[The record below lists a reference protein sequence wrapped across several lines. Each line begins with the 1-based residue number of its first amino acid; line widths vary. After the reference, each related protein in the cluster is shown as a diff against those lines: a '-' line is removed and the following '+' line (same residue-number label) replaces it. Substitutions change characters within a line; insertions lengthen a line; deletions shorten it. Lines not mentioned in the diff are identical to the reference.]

1 MTISPI
7 TLPFSSLGRETTIAL
22 EGIYAAGEAILEVYK
37 ENFTTM
43 LKAQQ
48 EPVTEAD
55 LRSNKILLA
64 ALAKTKIPVL
74 SEEKHDSGKRLE
86 HSTVWIVDP
95 LDGTKEFIKRNDE
108 FAVMVALVED
118 TIPILGIVYQPTSG
132 LLYLARKGEGVFQKT
147 ESGWKKLFVSNFR
160 EISKARV
167 VLSKSHLA
175 EKDKQF
181 INHIGINNSSQKGSA
196 GLKVGLICA
205 GEAEFYFNP
214 SDKLKEW
221 DTAAAY
227 CMITEAGGE
236 ITDLFGNPLKYNQK
250 DVFHRKGIL
259 VSNGVLHSFLVKK
272 LQKFYALKDDSSA
285 LS

>member
-1 MTISPI
+1 MTISSI

-22 EGIYAAGEAILEVYK
+22 EGIYAAGEAILKVYK
-37 ENFTTM
+37 EDFTTM

-86 HSTVWIVDP
+86 HSTVWIIDP

-160 EISKARV
+160 EIHPS
-167 VLSKSHLA
+167 LS
-175 EKDKQF
+175 E
-181 INHIGINNSSQKGSA
+181 
-196 GLKVGLICA
+196 
-205 GEAEFYFNP
+205 
-214 SDKLKEW
+214 
-221 DTAAAY
+221 
-227 CMITEAGGE
+227 
-236 ITDLFGNPLKYNQK
+236 
-250 DVFHRKGIL
+250 
-259 VSNGVLHSFLVKK
+259 
-272 LQKFYALKDDSSA
+272 
-285 LS
+285 